1 MKTCVVVINEYKAEA
16 KVLAEKIKEFLE
28 AKKITVHFYHFNK
41 SILDAHATEH
51 FSNVDFVVT
60 LGGDGTVLFAARN
73 CLAFDVPVFPI
84 NLGEFGFIAS
94 IEKNEWQ
101 NELEQFL
108 NGKSYID
115 KRNMIT
121 AARINEN
128 GNEFA
133 ALALNDIVISCA
145 LPASAM
151 SFEVSYNFVSLGT
164 YKADGI
170 IVSTATGST
179 AYQAS
184 AGGPIVDPDLD
195 AIVLTPMN
203 AFSLSSR
210 PLVLNPKG
218 EIGITVLNERGKNA
232 VISIDGQEPI
242 SLNVG
247 DVVKIRKTQKKI
259 KLVGC
264 TPEKFY
270 KALRTKLNWA
280 GGPHA

>member
-1 MKTCVVVINEYKAEA
+1 MKSCLVVINEYKAEA
-16 KVLAEKIKEFLE
+16 KTLAEKMKDFLLQ
-28 AKKITVHFYHFNK
+28 KKIAVNFYHFNK
-41 SILDAHATEH
+41 SISDLHASEH
-51 FSNVDFVVT
+51 FSNVDFVIT

-73 CLAFDVPVFPI
+73 CLAFEVPVFPV

-94 IEKNEWQ
+94 IEKNEW
-101 NELEQFL
+101 EESLRQFL

-121 AARINEN
+121 AARTNKDGID
-128 GNEFA
+128 FS

-145 LPASAM
+145 TPASAM
-151 SFEVSYNFVSLGT
+151 SFGVSYNFVSLGT

-184 AGGPIVDPDLD
+184 AGGPIIDPDLD
-195 AIVLTPMN
+195 AIVLTPIN

-218 EIGITVLNERGKNA
+218 EIGIVILDDRGKNA
-232 VISIDGQEPI
+232 VISIDGQEPS
-242 SLNVG
+242 SLSVG
-247 DVVKIRKTQKKI
+247 DTVKIRKMQKKI

-270 KALRTKLNWA
+270 AALRTKLNWA